1 MVGQE
6 TKRKIIEL
14 YFTQHKNIR
23 EIAKE
28 VQKSS
33 RNVVIVVKEHKQKLK
48 QSSQAGI
55 NARDD
60 VDQQKEVDFIRSPI
74 NVRANELFTK
84 GLTPPQV
91 ASELK
96 LSEEDTTSYYTEY
109 RLRLPFKATAGSR
122 KN

>member
-1 MVGQE
+1 MAVGQE

-33 RNVVIVVKEHKQKLK
+33 RDIVAMVKEHKQELQ
-48 QSSQAGI
+48 QSQPSMSL
-55 NARDD
+55 RDD

-74 NVRANELFTK
+74 NVRAYELFSK

-91 ASELK
+91 ALELK

-109 RLRLPFKATAGSR
+109 LRLAKLPDLGYL
-122 KN
+122 